1 VFENAWVLG
10 DARASGCVRVSGDAR
25 VYGDAR
31 VFEDARVSGY
41 AQVSGG
47 IWETSPLY
55 IQGTK
60 HAITNS
66 SCGHLT
72 IGCKTLTFAEWK
84 KQYKDIGKENGYTP
98 EQIKE
103 YGAHIKHAI
112 AVGK

>member
-1 VFENAWVLG
+1 
-10 DARASGCVRVSGDAR
+10 VSGDA
-25 VYGDAR
+25 
-31 VFEDARVSGY
+31 
-41 AQVSGG
+41 QVSGDALVFG
-47 IWETSPLY
+47 YAWETSPLC